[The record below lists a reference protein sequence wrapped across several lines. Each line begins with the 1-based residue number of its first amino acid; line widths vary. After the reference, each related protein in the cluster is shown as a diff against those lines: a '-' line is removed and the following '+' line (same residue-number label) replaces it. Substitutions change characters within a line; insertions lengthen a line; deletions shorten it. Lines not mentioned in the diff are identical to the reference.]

1 MPFCYLS
8 QIYLAKSLSPFG
20 ALSIY
25 SHNKIKMSDR
35 TSTDKIQHERIFTNS
50 ELLVLEEQIKYLVT
64 KQKDMKTFVKEE
76 FKNFRSRLEK
86 EIRDAQQE
94 GKIDLAITIEKALD
108 LCTFHSKMIDEE
120 VDKDTAFLDEQIK
133 TLKNLRYEKD
143 YWKELELKMI
153 IGEDTIS
160 SEDFAK
166 DVDENM
172 QLSQEKI
179 SLLMKNLRG
188 MVDRLEY
195 DNVVTTL
202 MDLCKIVE

>member
-1 MPFCYLS
+1 M
-8 QIYLAKSLSPFG
+8 
-20 ALSIY
+20 
-25 SHNKIKMSDR
+25 
-35 TSTDKIQHERIFTNS
+35 
-50 ELLVLEEQIKYLVT
+50 
-64 KQKDMKTFVKEE
+64 
-76 FKNFRSRLEK
+76 
-86 EIRDAQQE
+86 
-94 GKIDLAITIEKALD
+94 D

-172 QLSQEKI
+172 QLTQEKI

-195 DNVVTTL
+195 DNVMTTL
-202 MDLCKIVE
+202 MDLSKIVE